1 MIFEKRW
8 AAIMFVS
15 FMMLSAVSLVG
26 THEEAGALSDVQQ
39 QVAGQRQA
47 FEQTVGE
54 LDQPAAEPVADEEEV
69 FADDEELFDFAD
81 GDEVDPENESAD
93 NAAAST
99 ETVVELVDPD
109 EQES

>member
-54 LDQPAAEPVADEEEV
+54 LDQPAAEP
-69 FADDEELFDFAD
+69 DFAD